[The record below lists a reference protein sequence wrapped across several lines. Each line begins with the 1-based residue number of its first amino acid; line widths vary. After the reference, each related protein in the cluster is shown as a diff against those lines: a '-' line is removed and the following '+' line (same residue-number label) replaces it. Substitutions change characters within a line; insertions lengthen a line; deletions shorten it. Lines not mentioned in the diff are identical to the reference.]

1 MVSYHIDSPGFELLM
16 VDHSRTVFDK
26 TRLLPLWNLRFRLSR
41 LLREREVLMLILTDV
56 TSSSV
61 FSGTTSLL
69 MSSTWSL
76 STEIKTIG
84 RFWARNIVYFHLIAT
99 FLPQTP
105 EVRCIGSSPQGH
117 GQVQRNK
124 QILAKD
130 TDEFTYFTEC
140 PLFSLL
146 PMPTKLA
153 DGLGLRDVLLLTF
166 SWVNRERSRDLPQ
179 ELVPPF
185 QRSPYTYKLVV

>member
-1 MVSYHIDSPGFELLM
+1 MVAY
-16 VDHSRTVFDK
+16 SRTVFDK
-26 TRLLPLWNLRFRLSR
+26 TRLLPLWNLRFSLSR
-41 LLREREVLMLILTDV
+41 VLREREVWMLILTDV

-61 FSGTTSLL
+61 FSGTTSRLI
-69 MSSTWSL
+69 SSTLLL
-76 STEIKTIG
+76 STEIKAFG

-99 FLPQTP
+99 FPPQTP

-117 GQVQRNK
+117 GQVQRRK

-130 TDEFTYFTEC
+130 TDEFTYLTEC
-140 PLFSLL
+140 LLFSLL

-153 DGLGLRDVLLLTF
+153 DGLGLRDVLLFTF

-185 QRSPYTYKLVV
+185 QRSPYTSTSVVEPCWIRLTLWFNFL